1 MSRVSGLLMICLL
14 GISLGLDASSKNWL
28 SVWPSVAALIVIFVS
43 KKTLPGLLLG
53 SVIGASMLSSG
64 FIHFFEL
71 LFIDHLFSLM
81 MNRWN
86 LSVIL
91 FTLLLGG
98 FAELLER
105 GGGVNALINRVLNR
119 TEKAPRSIE
128 WCAFGL
134 GMICFFDGLA
144 NSMLVGKTL
153 AGPAEKQGVPRE
165 KIAYIV
171 ASTSSSVAC
180 IALFSTWI
188 AY

>member
-1 MSRVSGLLMICLL
+1 MSRASGLLMICLL
-14 GISLGLDASSKNWL
+14 GISLSLDASSEVGF
-28 SVWPSVAALIVIFVS
+28 SVWPSVTALIVIFVS

-53 SVIGASMLSSG
+53 SVIGTSMLSSG

-71 LFIDHLFSLM
+71 FFIDHLFSLM
-81 MNRWN
+81 TNRWN

-98 FAELLER
+98 FSEILER
-105 GGGVNALINRVLNR
+105 GGVNALINRVLNR
-119 TEKAPRSIE
+119 TEKEPRSIQ

-153 AGPAEKQGVPRE
+153 AGPAEKQGVPER
-165 KIAYIV
+165 K
-171 ASTSSSVAC
+171 
-180 IALFSTWI
+180 
-188 AY
+188 